1 MLLNVRPVGRFRQ
14 RCPTSE
20 FHDDEAED
28 DVSASAS
35 GLIRWAEARFSK
47 PGAIATLPPPPQAP
61 TRSLAAGI
69 RGGRIGAVPT

>member
-14 RCPTSE
+14 RCLTSE

-47 PGAIATLPPPPQAP
+47 PGAIATLPPPPKHQRAV
-61 TRSLAAGI
+61 SLQVFVE
-69 RGGRIGAVPT
+69 GGSALS